1 MLTIHIKKKITE
13 GTRIELI
20 KMYDLNALPCG
31 SKGTVKGIDD
41 IGNIMINWDN
51 GSTIPLVIGID
62 KFSIISKEVD
72 NRKMN
77 LEEYIQLFDKSFGTK
92 IYGELIDNKF
102 ILLDKI
108 FCDMGEEFY
117 IPSEEHK
124 KLRKKLSLLSDKL
137 YDALN
142 NEQQKLFDD
151 YWEIES
157 EMNSD
162 INRQMLVF
170 GFCLAFQELKEL
182 GIVI

>member
-1 MLTIHIKKKITE
+1 M
-13 GTRIELI
+13 
-20 KMYDLNALPCG
+20 
-31 SKGTVKGIDD
+31 
-41 IGNIMINWDN
+41 
-51 GSTIPLVIGID
+51 
-62 KFSIISKEVD
+62 
-72 NRKMN
+72 
-77 LEEYIQLFDKSFGTK
+77 
-92 IYGELIDNKF
+92 IDNKF

-108 FCDMGEEFY
+108 FCDIGEEFY

-124 KLRKKLSLLSDKL
+124 KLRKELSLLSGKL

-142 NEQQKLFDD
+142 NEQKKLFDD

-182 GIVI
+182 GVIIDINK